1 MQLRSCQFLHSTP
14 ELEHLQGARASVLA
28 HTKPSQH
35 GRTQRRFLFPR
46 DYCISVSKPRFW
58 EVLSPDCQTVFVCC
72 MQYYAVS
79 NGVQPI
85 KRITCARA
93 RECVRVCV

>member
-58 EVLSPDCQTVFVCC
+58 VPVIRNLGDLDLGDLDLGCFLGFKSCLDLGCFLLS
-72 MQYYAVS
+72 Y
-79 NGVQPI
+79 
-85 KRITCARA
+85 
-93 RECVRVCV
+93 